1 MKKFNYPSSNYV
13 VVESILLAEALEV
26 ITLNQRGAVVVVND
40 KGILLGIL
48 SDGDVRRALLRGAT
62 LATPVSKLINLNV
75 ISLSN
80 KESLKDRS
88 KEIFETKTVVN
99 IIPVVDSRNKVVDI
113 IVRNPGVRKES

>member
-1 MKKFNYPSSNYV
+1 M
-13 VVESILLAEALEV
+13 LAEALEV
-26 ITLNQRGAVVVVND
+26 VTLNQRGAVVVAND
-40 KGILLGIL
+40 KGILRGIL
-48 SDGDVRRALLRGAT
+48 SDGDIRRALLRGAT
-62 LATPVSKLINLNV
+62 LVTPISKLINLNV

>member
-1 MKKFNYPSSNYV
+1 MKKFDYQSSNYV

-26 ITLNQRGAVVVVND
+26 VTLNQRGAVVVAND
-40 KGILLGIL
+40 KGILRGIL
-48 SDGDVRRALLRGAT
+48 SDGDIRRALLRGAT
-62 LATPVSKLINLNV
+62 LVTPISKLINLNV

-88 KEIFETKTVVN
+88 KEIFEAKTVVN
-99 IIPVVDSRNKVVDI
+99 IIPIVDSKNKVVDI

>member
-1 MKKFNYPSSNYV
+1 
-13 VVESILLAEALEV
+13 LLAEALEV